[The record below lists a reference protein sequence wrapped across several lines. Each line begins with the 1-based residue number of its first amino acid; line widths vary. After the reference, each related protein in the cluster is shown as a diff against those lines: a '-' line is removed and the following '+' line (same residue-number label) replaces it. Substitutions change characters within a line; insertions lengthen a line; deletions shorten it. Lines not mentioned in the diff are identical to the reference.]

1 MYKKAEWGIGW
12 DSQCIELPKIIIFTM
27 IWYHATQWCGSDSVN
42 NNFLFSVASVLS
54 VVTMLML
61 FVIRNINTNQT
72 MLNVIYFFVDTF
84 NFVLNIERS
93 FLAFPTKF
101 HPFCLQTNDIYRG
114 TFRGSVKV
122 KVYCALTIENNKV
135 KFPLKLEMK

>member
-1 MYKKAEWGIGW
+1 
-12 DSQCIELPKIIIFTM
+12 M

-72 MLNVIYFFVDTF
+72 MLNVIYFFIDTF
-84 NFVLNIERS
+84 NFAFEYLN
-93 FLAFPTKF
+93 FDD
-101 HPFCLQTNDIYRG
+101 NDVWR
-114 TFRGSVKV
+114 TH
-122 KVYCALTIENNKV
+122 
-135 KFPLKLEMK
+135 

>member
-1 MYKKAEWGIGW
+1 
-12 DSQCIELPKIIIFTM
+12 M
-27 IWYHATQWCGSDSVN
+27 IWYHATQWSSSDSVN

-84 NFVLNIERS
+84 N
-93 FLAFPTKF
+93 LAFEYLKALSYLSIKIPTF
-101 HPFCLQTNDIYRG
+101 LPSNHWYL
-114 TFRGSVKV
+114 
-122 KVYCALTIENNKV
+122 
-135 KFPLKLEMK
+135 